1 MSDIQFF
8 RILKS
13 SEIDRIKQSIA
24 QSIYD
29 KRTAE
34 NLTQQQLADIVK
46 VDRKTI
52 NRIENGL
59 FSPNIDTLVRIFAA
73 LKISPQTAIK
83 L

>member
-29 KRTAE
+29 KRIAE